1 MTRLIGKRALV
12 TGGSRGIGKAIAM
25 AYAREGAKVFIC
37 AREKTD
43 LKKTVAEI
51 RSSGGEVSWC
61 AADISKVGEVKRI
74 VREVRRAYGAI
85 HVLVNN
91 ASILGPREPIVRY
104 PLSSWEEV
112 VKVNLTALFLVTRE
126 VLKIMIPQ
134 KEGSIINLSSG
145 VGRVGKAR
153 WGAYAASKFG
163 VEGFTQVLADEVK
176 EWNIRVNAVNPGGT
190 RTEMRAQAYPDE
202 DPLTLPVPEDI
213 TGVFLYLAGAESREV
228 TGKTF
233 DARDWL
239 KPAS

>member
-1 MTRLIGKRALV
+1 MQCLRKTTTRIRHRLDTCLSQVLKGENREKEDIVGMLEGKVALI

-51 RSSGGEVSWC
+51 RSSGGGVSWC
-61 AADISKVGEVKRI
+61 AADISKGGGVKRI

-112 VKVNLTALFLVTRE
+112 VKVNLTALFLVRSE
-126 VLKIMIPQ
+126 
-134 KEGSIINLSSG
+134 ER
-145 VGRVGKAR
+145 RVG
-153 WGAYAASKFG
+153 
-163 VEGFTQVLADEVK
+163 EEC
-176 EWNIRVNAVNPGGT
+176 
-190 RTEMRAQAYPDE
+190 
-202 DPLTLPVPEDI
+202 
-213 TGVFLYLAGAESREV
+213 
-228 TGKTF
+228 
-233 DARDWL
+233 
-239 KPAS
+239 